1 MPEFKSRRFEISHA
15 QHLEGSPSEVFPLL
29 CPTREYDWI
38 ETWSCELIQSA
49 SGFAEPNCVFST
61 AVPHAEQE
69 LWIVSR
75 YEPARAIEF
84 VKFAAD
90 LYVVKYNITLSPLE
104 GGRTLAVWSQIFTG
118 LTAAGNDYV
127 DSIDRSAYHARMEHL
142 EKQMNHYLA
151 TGQMLVAA

>member
-1 MPEFKSRRFEISHA
+1 MSEFKSQRCEISHV
-15 QHLEGSPSEVFPLL
+15 QHLDGLPSEVFPLL

-38 ETWSCELIQSA
+38 DTWSCELIQST

-61 AVPHAEQE
+61 NLPQGGQE

-84 VKFAAD
+84 VKFAAN
-90 LYVVKYNITLSPLE
+90 LYVVKYNITLSPLD
-104 GGRTLAVWSQIFTG
+104 GTRTLAVWTQIFAG
-118 LTAAGNDYV
+118 LTEAGNEHV
-127 DSIDRSAYHARMEHL
+127 DSIDPSAYHTRMEHIERQL
-142 EKQMNHYLA
+142 NHYLA

>member
-1 MPEFKSRRFEISHA
+1 MPEFKSHRMEISHA
-15 QHLEGSPSEVFPLL
+15 QHINGSPSDVFPLL
-29 CPTREYDWI
+29 CPTREYEWI
-38 ETWSCELIQSA
+38 EGWSCELIKSA

-61 AVPHAEQE
+61 TLPHAKQE

-90 LYVVKYNITLSPLE
+90 FYVVKFNITLSPLE
-104 GGRTLAVWSQIFTG
+104 SGRTLAVWSHIFTG
-118 LTAAGNDYV
+118 LTDAGNAYV
-127 DSIDRSAYHARMEHL
+127 DRFDKSAYRTRIEHV
-142 EKQMNHYLA
+142 EKQLNHYLA